1 MKPFEDDLDRTAMK
15 SLHKSSKFMNPST
28 RGWYFDERGTK
39 GRNMAVVVIGKDL
52 IAEILQL
59 LNRAFLPAVLLEQK
73 IQQKQTECFANKKA
87 LK

>member
-1 MKPFEDDLDRTAMK
+1 MKPFEDDLDRTTMK

-52 IAEILQL
+52 IAEIL
-59 LNRAFLPAVLLEQK
+59 
-73 IQQKQTECFANKKA
+73 
-87 LK
+87 